1 MQFTLCYHVSMW
13 MFSQC
18 EDISQLWLR
27 AEREGEWL
35 AGPARLYRPNTAQVT
50 RTSQVSLQHGD
61 LTSFSIMEISPL
73 SLTEISPL
81 SLSSIMEISPLS
93 QVSHSYVYLRYFS
106 LMEISGLS
114 LSLLRRSH
122 VFLFYTENSDF
133 SLLQRSLVSKLGSF
147 VINCVIFASADITR
161 PIRVLIWKE
170 KNDFCPVI
178 LLFGLNI

>member
-50 RTSQVSLQHGD
+50 RTSQVSLQRGD

-73 SLTEISPL
+73 SLLRRSHLFLSHQLWRSHL
-81 SLSSIMEISPLS
+81 SL
-93 QVSHSYVYLRYFS
+93 RS
-106 LMEISGLS
+106 LIHTDTSDI
-114 LSLLRRSH
+114 SLLRRSQVSLSLSYGDH
-122 VFLFYTENSDF
+122 MSFPFTQRTQFFLSYI
-133 SLLQRSLVSKLGSF
+133 LQRSLVSKLGSF
-147 VINCVIFASADITR
+147 VINCVIFR
-161 PIRVLIWKE
+161 P
-170 KNDFCPVI
+170 
-178 LLFGLNI
+178 LLTLQDPSVS